1 MRIQLMSDLHL
12 EFHADGGASFVES
25 LDPTGVDVLVL
36 AGDISVGEELPAALG
51 QLCRRFSAAEIVYV
65 HGNHELYGS
74 RPAAVERRTRE
85 VERRHPNLHWL
96 ERRAVTLG
104 GQRFLGATLWF
115 PHDARA
121 DPFRGAMSDF
131 SEIRGFEPWVYD
143 ANARTVR
150 WLREALREGDVVVT
164 HHLPTPRAIAPEY
177 RGHPL
182 NPFFLCDLDALIQ
195 EKRPALWCFGHTHR
209 SFEAFVGETLLVAN
223 PFGYL
228 GSEQNERFCSRLLV
242 EP

>member
-1 MRIQLMSDLHL
+1 MRIQVMSDLHL
-12 EFHADGGASFVES
+12 ELHADGGAALVEA

-36 AGDISVGEELPAALG
+36 AGDVAVGEELPAALG
-51 QLCRRFSAAEIVYV
+51 RLCRRYPAAEIVYV
-65 HGNHELYGS
+65 HGNHEHYGQS
-74 RPAAVERRTRE
+74 PRATERRTRE

-115 PHDARA
+115 PHDAAA
-121 DPFRGAMSDF
+121 DPRRGDMSDF
-131 SEIRGFEPWVYD
+131 TEIRGFEPWVYEV
-143 ANARTVR
+143 NASTVG
-150 WLREALREGDVVVT
+150 WLREQVQAGDVVVT

-177 RGHPL
+177 RGHAL
-182 NPFFLCDLDALIQ
+182 NPFFVCDLDALILAA
-195 EKRPALWCFGHTHR
+195 RPALWCFGHTHR
-209 SFEAFVGETLLVAN
+209 SFEALVGETLLVAN

-228 GSEQNERFCSRLLV
+228 GTAQNERFVARLLV